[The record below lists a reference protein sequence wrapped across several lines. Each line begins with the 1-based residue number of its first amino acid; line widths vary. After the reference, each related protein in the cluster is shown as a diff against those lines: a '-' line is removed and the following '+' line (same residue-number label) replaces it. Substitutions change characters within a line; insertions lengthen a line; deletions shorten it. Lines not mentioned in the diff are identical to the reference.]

1 MVYMILIESVFLM
14 EKKDMIAEIKE
25 RANAVII
32 KEFNPDGAMIEYNS
46 SGVVKGKYHANHLE
60 TADVKMKMDGTHEW
74 EIRAMEMTKE
84 GDVVMITGKGTGQ
97 QNNFTGEFTYMTN
110 SPRLSWLNN
119 TKARVEGTT
128 DMKSNEATLK
138 VWPEKQATVPAPET
152 PAPEKQET
160 VPPAAPTQT
169 PAPTM

>member
-1 MVYMILIESVFLM
+1 M

-32 KEFNPDGAMIEYNS
+32 KEFSPDGALIEYNS
-46 SGVVKGKYHANHLE
+46 SGEVKGKYNASHLE
-60 TADVKMKMDGTHEW
+60 TVDVKMKMDGTNEW
-74 EIRAMEMTKE
+74 EMRAMEMTKE

-119 TKARVEGTT
+119 TKARVEGST
-128 DMKSNEATLK
+128 DMKNNEATLR
-138 VWPEKQATVPAPET
+138 VWQEKPVPVSAPEPQ
-152 PAPEKQET
+152 PAQ
-160 VPPAAPTQT
+160 PATSEP
-169 PAPTM
+169 M

>member
-1 MVYMILIESVFLM
+1 MVYMIFIELVFLM

-25 RANAVII
+25 RTNAVII
-32 KEFNPDGAMIEYNS
+32 KEFYADGAMIEYNS
-46 SGVVKGKYHANHLE
+46 SGEVKGKYRANHLE
-60 TADVKMKMDGTHEW
+60 TADVKMKMDGTNEW
-74 EIRAMEMTKE
+74 EIRAVEMTKE

-119 TKARVEGTT
+119 SKARVEGST
-128 DMKSNEATLK
+128 DMKNNEATLR
-138 VWPEKQATVPAPET
+138 VWPEKQEPVPV
-152 PAPEKQET
+152 PEKQET
-160 VPPAAPTQT
+160 APPPE